1 MWRPRGSPRPR
12 WLTRRRGRR
21 MAVPTIE
28 APAVRAEGVVRRF
41 GATVALAGVSMGIEE
56 GTVFGLLGPNG
67 AGKTTL
73 VRGFTTLLT
82 PDAWTSSGGTSS
94 TSQVRCGS

>member
-1 MWRPRGSPRPR
+1 
-12 WLTRRRGRR
+12 

-73 VRGFTTLLT
+73 V
-82 PDAWTSSGGTSS
+82 SS